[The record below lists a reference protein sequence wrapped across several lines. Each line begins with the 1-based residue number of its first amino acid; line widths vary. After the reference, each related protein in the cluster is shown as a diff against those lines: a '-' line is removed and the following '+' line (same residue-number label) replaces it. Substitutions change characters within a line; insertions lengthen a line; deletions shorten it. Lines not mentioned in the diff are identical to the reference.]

1 MANRDDTPNGQAV
14 SLSKGQLIRLGVEP
28 GGLVPVGGPSDNRPA
43 RRTRSSGDPVDTSA
57 ALGALTTA
65 LTTLGGQLERERAR
79 ADKAEAALAEARVTQ
94 KAAMEEAAA
103 LRQELKR
110 RRSTGLGRLGRLAR
124 AWEGE

>member
-1 MANRDDTPNGQAV
+1 MANRDGNPNGQAV
-14 SLSKGQLIRLGVEP
+14 SLSQGQLIRLAADP
-28 GGLVPVGGPSDNRPA
+28 GNLVPVGGPSDGRPV

-79 ADKAEAALAEARVTQ
+79 ADKAEAALAEARVAQ

>member
-1 MANRDDTPNGQAV
+1 MANRDDNPNGQTV
-14 SLSKGQLIRLGVEP
+14 SHSKGQLIRLGAEP
-28 GGLVPVGGPSDNRPA
+28 GSLVPVGGPSDNRPA

-79 ADKAEAALAEARVTQ
+79 ADKAEARVAQ
-94 KAAMEEAAA
+94 KAATEEAAA

-110 RRSTGLGRLGRLAR
+110 RRSTGLRRLGRLAR

>member
-1 MANRDDTPNGQAV
+1 M
-14 SLSKGQLIRLGVEP
+14 
-28 GGLVPVGGPSDNRPA
+28 
-43 RRTRSSGDPVDTSA
+43 DTSA

-79 ADKAEAALAEARVTQ
+79 ADKAEAALSEARVAQ
-94 KAAMEEAAA
+94 KAATEEAAA

-110 RRSTGLGRLGRLAR
+110 RRSTGLRRLGRLAR

>member
-1 MANRDDTPNGQAV
+1 MANRDDNPNGQTV
-14 SLSKGQLIRLGVEP
+14 SHSKGQLIRLGAEP
-28 GGLVPVGGPSDNRPA
+28 GGLVPVDGPSDHRSA
-43 RRTRSSGDPVDTSA
+43 RRTKASGDPMDASA

-79 ADKAEAALAEARVTQ
+79 ADKAEAALAEARAAQ
-94 KAAMEEAAA
+94 KAATEEAAA

>member
-1 MANRDDTPNGQAV
+1 M
-14 SLSKGQLIRLGVEP
+14 
-28 GGLVPVGGPSDNRPA
+28 
-43 RRTRSSGDPVDTSA
+43 DTSA

-79 ADKAEAALAEARVTQ
+79 ADKAEAALAEARVAQ

-110 RRSTGLGRLGRLAR
+110 RRSTGLGRWDVWRGRGRVSRRVEAAGR
-124 AWEGE
+124 

>member
-14 SLSKGQLIRLGVEP
+14 SLSKGQLIRLAAEP
-28 GGLVPVGGPSDNRPA
+28 GSLVPVGGPSDNRPA
-43 RRTRSSGDPVDTSA
+43 RRTRSSGDPMDASA

-79 ADKAEAALAEARVTQ
+79 ADKAEAALAEARAAQ

>member
-14 SLSKGQLIRLGVEP
+14 SLSRGNLIRLGADP
-28 GGLVPVGGPSDNRPA
+28 GGLVPVGGPSDGRPA
-43 RRTRSSGDPVDTSA
+43 RRTKASGDPMDTSA

-79 ADKAEAALAEARVTQ
+79 ADKAEAALAEARAAQ
-94 KAAMEEAAA
+94 KAATEEAAA